1 MNANA
6 VVVVPPTPIQG
17 NQQNGNGVAG
27 VAPPDNNLMFV
38 VNSMM
43 GQMKEQQ
50 RRNDAQMMEQQ
61 RRNDAQMMEER
72 RINNAQMMEQRNQFQ
87 TMQHSIDEN
96 QRITSKN
103 VDLLAGMR
111 IEISDLGDKVSGLQA
126 GHAALKTGHATL
138 ESYYSELKS
147 GQDDNKEKIDFIMKS
162 IKKKRKDFRY
172 SSGDSPDSEGT
183 SGKSTITSSHCEI
196 ILESY
201 LTLSSSSSSSSFLFV
216 TVNDDDDDESV
227 SDSLGRRLLS
237 VNLKSYESPQQEI
250 LSTPERATAAGA
262 RRASD
267 DQSEENVSDN
277 EKSNDS
283 WKLDDEDG
291 VDVAEDESQMESDDE
306 STLTECDDCRDQQAQ
321 TFCSDKNCR
330 RYFRP
335 TGRTLF

>member
-43 GQMKEQQ
+43 GQMK
-50 RRNDAQMMEQQ
+50 EQQ

-201 LTLSSSSSSSSFLFV
+201 LTLSSSSSSSFLFV

-237 VNLKSYESPQQEI
+237 VNLKSDESPQQEI

>member
-43 GQMKEQQ
+43 GQMK
-50 RRNDAQMMEQQ
+50 EQQ

-201 LTLSSSSSSSSFLFV
+201 LTLSSSSSSSFLFV